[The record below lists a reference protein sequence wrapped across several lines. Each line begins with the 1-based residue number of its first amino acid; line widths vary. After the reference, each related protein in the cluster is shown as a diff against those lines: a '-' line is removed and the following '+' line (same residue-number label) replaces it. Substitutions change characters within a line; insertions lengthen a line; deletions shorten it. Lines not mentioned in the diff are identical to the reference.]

1 VAGNDPQAFALF
13 LASFA
18 LSLFAAVALFIVS
31 RTSPA
36 FQGTKWLA
44 GAYFAGAM
52 AAAMRMLAGGT
63 PDSWF
68 LYAGNTLVLSV
79 YVLLHCALLRVL
91 EPGGDRPGIGLFA
104 LAVQVAAGPFL
115 LHGPRSYQWRVGLL
129 AILLTVTLLHICYVV
144 LRQGLPQHGR
154 PPSTGMKAA
163 TGSMVVVLAL
173 NMIFSMVRGLAV
185 SARSVPLEAA
195 ALERLVVAN
204 MVISIVCATGI
215 LLSFLWMTAERLQ
228 RDLEIQA
235 RLDGLTGLLNRR
247 ALEQE
252 FVREAERSDR
262 SEEPLSLLLLDLDH
276 FKFVNDLYG
285 HHAGDLML
293 CEVARIMQQTLR
305 RVDLLARIG
314 GEEFVALLP
323 QTGKLEVERIAER
336 LRHEIQVSQVDFG
349 RSQLSVTASIGVASR
364 QGNQDGWESLLQRAD
379 AAMYRAKNAGRN
391 RVESVA
397 VESVAS

>member
-1 VAGNDPQAFALF
+1 
-13 LASFA
+13 
-18 LSLFAAVALFIVS
+18 
-31 RTSPA
+31 
-36 FQGTKWLA
+36 
-44 GAYFAGAM
+44 
-52 AAAMRMLAGGT
+52 
-63 PDSWF
+63 
-68 LYAGNTLVLSV
+68 
-79 YVLLHCALLRVL
+79 
-91 EPGGDRPGIGLFA
+91 
-104 LAVQVAAGPFL
+104 
-115 LHGPRSYQWRVGLL
+115 
-129 AILLTVTLLHICYVV
+129 
-144 LRQGLPQHGR
+144 
-154 PPSTGMKAA
+154 MKAA